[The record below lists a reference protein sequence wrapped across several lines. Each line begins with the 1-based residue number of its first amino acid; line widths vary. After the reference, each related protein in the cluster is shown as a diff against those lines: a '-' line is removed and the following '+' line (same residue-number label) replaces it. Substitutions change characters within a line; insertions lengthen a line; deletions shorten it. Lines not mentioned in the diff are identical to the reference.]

1 MHFLFH
7 NDLVKELIND
17 LMDVSNTKKKILKFM
32 SYDLARNLKNRCDVL
47 KASPH
52 FLFLLN
58 NPIFHFEQ
66 LTNNLKGYYSLRLNK
81 NYRLIIEPKHIYT
94 MVLEYEKCE
103 EIYIEGVVDYHGKGK
118 NNWLIP

>member
-7 NDLVKELIND
+7 NALVKELIND
-17 LMDVSNTKKKILKFM
+17 LMDVSNTKKKILKYM
-32 SYDLARNLKNRCDVL
+32 SYDLAIMIKKRCDIL
-47 KASPH
+47 KASPN

-58 NPIFHFEQ
+58 NPICHFEQ
-66 LTNNLKGYYSLRLNK
+66 LTNNLNGYYSLRLNK
-81 NYRLIIEPKHIYT
+81 NYRLIIEPSHTYT
-94 MVLEYEKCE
+94 TNLEYEKCE